1 MPTVEEHCK
10 ISLERTKGNTDYRE
24 LHEWI
29 DEPKRQLG
37 INHRLKRHTDNAVDR
52 EYIRNRWGE
61 KAVVEWLFHIAID
74 NLVTAYRA
82 SNNVYGTAYNYYRF
96 ALPDHGELVLD
107 FDKLS
112 NAELIRRFRDKKD

>member
-10 ISLERTKGNTDYRE
+10 ISLERTKGDNEYRE

-112 NAELIRRFRDKKD
+112 NAELIRRFRDKND